1 VKIDGTTVL
10 TGSVQPGSTWIRGNI
25 YSEDSSTTTPIHS
38 NGTIIATSRPKAR
51 VNSTSFY
58 YTIAPPTYK
67 EYKISNVINVK
78 DVTYYKVAG
87 DGQTDDTASLQAI
100 VNAAAGKNVLF
111 FPHGTYIL
119 TDTLLIPPGSR
130 LIGEAWS
137 TLSAYGSKFKDPKN
151 LKAMIKIGNPGDVG
165 VAQLTDFLFT
175 TSDFL
180 PGAVLVG
187 INMAGDMPGNVGGFN
202 CHFMITGGS
211 TTSCKTPA
219 ACTTARLCAHFTASS
234 SAYWENS
241 WATGQSGGSATPG
254 AAGGFLIEAVNGT
267 WILGLGTGEF
277 DIQPHSMQNS
287 HIPIC

>member
-1 VKIDGTTVL
+1 MA
-10 TGSVQPGSTWIRGNI
+10 
-25 YSEDSSTTTPIHS
+25 TPTHL
-38 NGTIIATSRPKAR
+38 NGTMITTSRPAAL
-51 VNSTSFY
+51 VNDTGFY
-58 YTIAPPTYK
+58 YTITPPTYE
-67 EYKISNVINVK
+67 EYDISNVINVK
-78 DVTYYKVAG
+78 DVPNYKVTG
-87 DGQTDDTASLQAI
+87 DGQTDDTESLQAI
-100 VNAAAGKNVLF
+100 INAAAGKHVLF

-137 TLSAYGSKFKDPKN
+137 TFSAYGSKFKDPKN
-151 LKAMIKIGNPGDVG
+151 LKAMIKIGNQGDAG

-180 PGAVLVG
+180 PGAVLVEV
-187 INMAGDMPGNVGGFN
+187 NMAGDKPGNVGGFN

-211 TTSCKTPA
+211 TTRCKTPA
-219 ACTTARLCAHFTASS
+219 ACTTAHLCAHFTASS

-254 AAGGFLIEAVNGT
+254 AAGGFRIEAVNGT

-277 DIQPHSMQNS
+277 EIQLHLMHNS
-287 HIPIC
+287 NIDMCYRQSDCMLIIAFG